1 MRVSPTPSIGL
12 SVFFLLVVPIE
23 RNYFLLSCFGVERE
37 SVCGVKDV
45 KMEALKLWVMFCG

>member
-23 RNYFLLSCFGVERE
+23 RNYFLLSGFGVERE

-45 KMEALKLWVMFCG
+45 TMEALKLWVMFCG